1 MSPIDMSC
9 ARKLSEIAEHVRAG
23 DVERILVVIRG
34 KYIEPGA
41 RRRQRTE
48 SNAAPELERGSPRAL
63 QLEEPFGEYD
73 RRRPHIR
80 PVRQTLVLDEIFF
93 LDQIVG
99 VGGLENA
106 VGAIAYRCFLDGSSE
121 PA

>member
-1 MSPIDMSC
+1 MSPIDVSR
-9 ARKLSEIAEHVRAG
+9 ARRLSEISEHVRAG
-23 DVERILVVIRG
+23 DVERVLVVIGG
-34 KYIEPGA
+34 KHIEPGA

-48 SNAAPELERGSPRAL
+48 SNAASELEGGSARAL
-63 QLEEPFGEYD
+63 QLEQPFGQYN

-99 VGGLENA
+99 VGGL
-106 VGAIAYRCFLDGSSE
+106 
-121 PA
+121 